1 MPDKIGRYEIIK
13 TIGQGAMGLVYM
25 AKDPAIDRTVAIK
38 TIREDSNLF
47 AKDAE
52 EVKKRFRREA
62 QVAGRLSHPELL
74 QSMMLGAKAAFSIL

>member
-38 TIREDSNLF
+38 TIRKTAIFLQRTQ
-47 AKDAE
+47 
-52 EVKKRFRREA
+52 KR
-62 QVAGRLSHPELL
+62 
-74 QSMMLGAKAAFSIL
+74 

>member
-62 QVAGRLSHPELL
+62 R
-74 QSMMLGAKAAFSIL
+74 AAL

>member
-47 AKDAE
+47 CKG
-52 EVKKRFRREA
+52 RRRGKEA
-62 QVAGRLSHPELL
+62 VQARGAGCR
-74 QSMMLGAKAAFSIL
+74 KAFSSRNCYNL